1 MSGTRCPPHSWNDW
15 GTEAP
20 APPSFPGRCGGL
32 EEWRRTRKEAAARTQ
47 AWGAG
52 GVRGAHARRGRRL
65 RPPRMRG
72 PGAHAAPRR
81 SLPPCSAPWPHR
93 RLSFCQR
100 DQPFGIRQFCW
111 GGELGVTC
119 EGPCRRRDSR
129 PLALSR
135 NHGGL
140 DVACGDGDSLIG
152 LEERVT
158 LGASL
163 VPVTTLL
170 RALHRPIHAKPLKG
184 SKSKD
189 KWALPPA
196 REGFLPATPA
206 DSKEARGPFPP
217 RWGPR
222 LPVRWLRAQSP
233 GAAPPQSSTA
243 SARRSSVTARALN
256 RTPELPKVS
265 KRWRS

>member
-1 MSGTRCPPHSWNDW
+1 MAENPK
-15 GTEAP
+15 
-20 APPSFPGRCGGL
+20 GGGC
-32 EEWRRTRKEAAARTQ
+32 EDASVGAR
-47 AWGAG
+47 

-206 DSKEARGPFPP
+206 DSEEARGPFPP

>member
-1 MSGTRCPPHSWNDW
+1 M
-15 GTEAP
+15 
-20 APPSFPGRCGGL
+20 
-32 EEWRRTRKEAAARTQ
+32 
-47 AWGAG
+47 
-52 GVRGAHARRGRRL
+52 
-65 RPPRMRG
+65 
-72 PGAHAAPRR
+72 
-81 SLPPCSAPWPHR
+81 
-93 RLSFCQR
+93 
-100 DQPFGIRQFCW
+100 
-111 GGELGVTC
+111 
-119 EGPCRRRDSR
+119 
-129 PLALSR
+129 
-135 NHGGL
+135 
-140 DVACGDGDSLIG
+140 
-152 LEERVT
+152 T

-196 REGFLPATPA
+196 REGFLLATPA
-206 DSKEARGPFPP
+206 DSKEARGPFP
-217 RWGPR
+217 